1 MKFRY
6 LKIGVRL
13 KHYLKKL
20 KYCFRFLK
28 RDLEIPKTTTA
39 LNFVSNFSNEICIT
53 ITPLKCLRPSYT
65 AYIKHFYIKSS
76 RKITMLIIDMCGRLL
91 LGSSVFW
98 SGKIAAI
105 ISRPHC
111 WTNAYCLRSLFA

>member
-1 MKFRY
+1 MPFSVYFSFASKSSHNNHKENIFQKRKTNKPKQKLAGAELMKFRY
-6 LKIGVRL
+6 LKIGVPL

-65 AYIKHFYIKSS
+65 AYIKLFYFKSS
-76 RKITMLIIDMCGRLL
+76 RKITPC
-91 LGSSVFW
+91 
-98 SGKIAAI
+98 
-105 ISRPHC
+105 
-111 WTNAYCLRSLFA
+111 